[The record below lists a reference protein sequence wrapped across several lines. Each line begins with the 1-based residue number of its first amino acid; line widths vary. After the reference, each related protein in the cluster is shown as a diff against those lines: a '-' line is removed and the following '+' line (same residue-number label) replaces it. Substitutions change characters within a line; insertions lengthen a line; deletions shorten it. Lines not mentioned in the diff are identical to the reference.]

1 MGKTYR
7 NQKGDMP
14 KSKSP
19 KGNHNKNKS
28 NKKTQDKKG
37 KLGLD
42 DFDN

>member
-14 KSKSP
+14 KSKSSN
-19 KGNHNKNKS
+19 GNHNKNKS
-28 NKKTQDKKG
+28 NKKNQDKKG
-37 KLGLD
+37 KFRSD